1 MERGL
6 SMKRIDRACW
16 DSLDADQRR
25 EYIREAMFLH
35 RVYRLPASQA
45 MGIVRR
51 MVRIGSWK

>member
-16 DSLDADQRR
+16 DSLDKDQRR
-25 EYIREAMFLH
+25 EYIREAVFLH
-35 RVYRLPASQA
+35 RVYDLPASHA
-45 MGIVRR
+45 VGTIRR